1 VARAAP
7 KMTIFSNLTMFPP
20 EGVLLEGGTTGGG
33 DDVGAPPVVEGG
45 GLGGLE
51 DAVGGVAVGVG
62 VETGGGVAVVGAG
75 VEAGGEAVGL
85 GVGAAFGEAE
95 GTGARDPDEGL
106 GAGALVDA
114 FGAGA
119 GALGVADG
127 ALGVGAGALAGE
139 PEGPCAQQLPPV
151 RPNMSTTV
159 IIVFNS
165 AIVLR

>member
-1 VARAAP
+1 
-7 KMTIFSNLTMFPP
+7 MFPP
-20 EGVLLEGGTTGGG
+20 EGVLLEGVTPGGE
-33 DDVGAPPVVEGG
+33 DVGGTPGVKVG

-51 DAVGGVAVGVG
+51 DAGGGVAVGV
-62 VETGGGVAVVGAG
+62 EAGGVAVEAGVGAG

-95 GTGARDPDEGL
+95 GAGAGDPDEGL
-106 GAGALVDA
+106 GAGALVDG

-119 GALGVADG
+119 GALGVAAG

-139 PEGPCAQQLPPV
+139 PEGPCAQQLPPI